1 MEHPIFAVALLF
13 WLSSPQGICF
23 TRAATTASIY
33 TPPMRATLLL
43 TMLALATAAHAQ
55 WQIQDV
61 HTTASLRGVYSL
73 GNGIAWASGTEGT
86 VLRTEDNG
94 KTWQHCVTPPNA
106 EHLDFRG
113 IQAFDSKTAIVM
125 SSGKGDL
132 SRLYKT
138 TDGCQ
143 TWKLIFTNPDKDGFW
158 DALIFEDQ
166 TTGFLLGDPVHGYF
180 YLGETT
186 DGGKTWIQKQ
196 NRGLEADAARQG
208 AFAASNTSMSVM
220 HGQPSFGSGGVG
232 GAFLYRLI
240 ASMVYEDDSPPKDQ
254 NKNWS
259 MDSWT
264 SVPVPLG
271 SRTESSGLFSLALL
285 LTGSGVAVGG
295 DYLKPNASTGT
306 AAFTQDEGHNWTAST
321 TPPHGYRSSVAYDIP
336 TKTWLTV
343 GPNGTD
349 ISTDDGRNWHPL
361 TPGSSDA
368 PDADKNWNALSLPF
382 VVGPHGRIGILRD
395 GALAPHK

>member
-1 MEHPIFAVALLF
+1 
-13 WLSSPQGICF
+13 
-23 TRAATTASIY
+23 
-33 TPPMRATLLL
+33 MRATLLL
-43 TMLALATAAHAQ
+43 TTLALATAAHAQ
-55 WQIQDV
+55 WQIQDAN
-61 HTTASLRGVYSL
+61 TTASLRGIDSV

-94 KTWQHCVTPPNA
+94 KTWQHCAIPPDA
-106 EHLDFRG
+106 EKLDFRG

-158 DALIFEDQ
+158 DALIFEDE
-166 TTGFLLGDPVHGYF
+166 TSGFLLGDPVHGSF
-180 YLGETT
+180 YLSETT
-186 DGGKTWIQKQ
+186 DGGKTWIQKHNQ
-196 NRGLEADAARQG
+196 GLDADASRQG

-220 HGQPSFGSGGVG
+220 HRLPTFGSGGVG
-232 GAFLYRLI
+232 GAFVYRLV
-240 ASMVYEDDSPPKDQ
+240 ASMICEGDCPKEDPSKYGSTDL
-254 NKNWS
+254 WS
-259 MDSWT
+259 

-271 SRTESSGLFSLALL
+271 SRTEASGLFSLALL
-285 LTGSGVAVGG
+285 PTTELGVAVGG

-306 AAFTQDEGHNWTAST
+306 AAFTQDEGHSWTAST
-321 TPPHGYRSSVAYDIP
+321 TPPHGYRSAVAYDTS
-336 TKTWLTV
+336 TKTWITV

-349 ISTDDGRNWHPL
+349 VSTNNGRKWRALIP
-361 TPGSSDA
+361 SSIDA

-395 GALAPHK
+395 GVLAPHQ